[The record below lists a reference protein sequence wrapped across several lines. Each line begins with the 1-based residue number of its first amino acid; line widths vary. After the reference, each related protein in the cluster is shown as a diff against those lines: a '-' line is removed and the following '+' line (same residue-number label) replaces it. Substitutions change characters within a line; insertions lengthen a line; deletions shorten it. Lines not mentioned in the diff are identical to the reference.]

1 VSSTAPPVVDV
12 SVIIVSYRT
21 RALTVACIESL
32 ITATRHVTYDIIL
45 IDNHSQDGTV
55 EAVRQRFPQ
64 VQCVP
69 LTANVGFGAAVN
81 LAARSAR
88 GEYLLLLNPDT
99 IVQASAVDLLVSF
112 ARTHPSHGI
121 YGGQT
126 RDTQG
131 AVDPRSVWG
140 APTRWSQLCWTL
152 ALNAVR
158 PRSRIFDPES
168 LGPWQRDTVREV
180 PAVIGSL
187 LLVSVAVWRELDGF
201 DERYFMYSEDI
212 DLSLR
217 ARAAG
222 WRPVLVPDARIT
234 HYFGGSSARRP
245 DRTALVLKG
254 RVTLMR
260 KHWDAPSFQ
269 VGRLLLLIGVA
280 LRGSV
285 EVLRRSRGGG
295 HQGGHWT
302 VVLANAPKWLSGW
315 R

>member
-1 VSSTAPPVVDV
+1 VSSTVPPEVDV
-12 SVIIVSYRT
+12 TVIIVSYRT
-21 RALTVACIESL
+21 RDLTVACIESL
-32 ITATRHVTYDIIL
+32 INATKEVAYEIIL
-45 IDNHSQDGTV
+45 IDNHSQDGSV
-55 EAVRQRFPQ
+55 EAVRQQFPQ
-64 VQCVP
+64 VQCVQ

-81 LAARSAR
+81 LAARGAR

-99 IVQASAVDLLVSF
+99 IVQTSAVDLLVDF
-112 ARTHPSHGI
+112 ARTHPFHGI

-126 RDTQG
+126 RNTQG

-140 APTRWSQLCWTL
+140 APTRWSQLCWAL

-158 PRSRIFDPES
+158 PRSRIFDSES
-168 LGPWQRDTVREV
+168 LGPWQRDSVREV

-234 HYFGGSSARRP
+234 HYFGGSSERRP

-269 VGRLLLLIGVA
+269 VGRLLLLVGVA
-280 LRGSV
+280 LRGGV
-285 EVLRRSRGGG
+285 EVLRRKRGAG

-315 R
+315 Q